1 MGVGQS
7 AALALVGTAGV
18 GANKL
23 ATSISGL
30 ISEANDAKKSK
41 MMAQKAKQNKEQA
54 INNRKEQ
61 LAGTKNTL
69 KKVEAANQGMNKDI
83 KTNILAKELMRDR

>member
-1 MGVGQS
+1 MGVGQN

-23 ATSISGL
+23 ATSIGGL

-54 INNRKEQ
+54 IKNRKEQ
-61 LAGTKNTL
+61 MEGTRSTL
-69 KKVEAANQGMNKDI
+69 KKVEAASQDMNKDI
-83 KTNILAKELMRDR
+83 KTNIMAKELMRMK